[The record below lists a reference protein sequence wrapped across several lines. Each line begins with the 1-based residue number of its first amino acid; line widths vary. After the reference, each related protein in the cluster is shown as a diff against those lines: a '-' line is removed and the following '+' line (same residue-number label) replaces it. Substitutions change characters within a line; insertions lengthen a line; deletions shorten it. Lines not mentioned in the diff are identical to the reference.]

1 MLKGSIAQLRHYV
14 QPEQILISTL
24 IQKPIA
30 RELLCDKG
38 LLFRSLTR
46 ASPVLKEGDPISTG
60 RPEAIA
66 VMNGF
71 LSKGAHVCFAFI
83 FLNRIKPNSP
93 AFFFVGPTWRP
104 SDFAISSALTFFLA
118 NALS

>member
-1 MLKGSIAQLRHYV
+1 MVPCPRRQRRHLSVEQIDFVRLDLLKGSIAQLRHYV

-60 RPEAIA
+60 
-66 VMNGF
+66 
-71 LSKGAHVCFAFI
+71 
-83 FLNRIKPNSP
+83 
-93 AFFFVGPTWRP
+93 
-104 SDFAISSALTFFLA
+104 ALRQ
-118 NALS
+118 